1 MGTGVVAGR
10 GITAA
15 DRWDAPRVAVV
26 SRSLAAREFQN
37 GEAIG
42 RRIKVAGAGR
52 EWSTVVGVVD
62 DPQPTGLG
70 GGAQPRYA
78 VYLSVLQYPPP
89 SVDLL
94 VRAPPGT
101 DTARAAGP
109 AIAAALGTPPAPGAW
124 RRESAL
130 RAAEARPLR
139 WFGRWLA
146 WEGWAML
153 LVATIGAA
161 ALMHLWVRS
170 LAAELGLRR
179 AVGARRRQV
188 IGLVLRRALGVAA
201 AGVLIALWFGPPVWG
216 ILPTML
222 TGATGWETGTVTRF
236 AAILA
241 AAVLAAALV
250 PARRAAREPIVELI
264 GAGGT

>member
-1 MGTGVVAGR
+1 
-10 GITAA
+10 
-15 DRWDAPRVAVV
+15 V
-26 SRSLAAREFQN
+26 SRSLAAREFQD

-42 RRIKVAGAGR
+42 RRIKVAGSG
-52 EWSTVVGVVD
+52 WSTVVGVVD
-62 DPQPTGLG
+62 DPRPTGLG

-89 SVDLL
+89 SVDVL

-101 DTARAAGP
+101 DTPRAAGA
-109 AIAAALGTPPAPGAW
+109 AIAETLGASVGPVAW
-124 RRESAL
+124 RRESAV

-153 LVATIGAA
+153 LVATLGAA
-161 ALMHLWVRS
+161 AQMHLWVRS
-170 LAAELGLRR
+170 LAAELGVRR

-222 TGATGWETGTVTRF
+222 TGAAGWEAGTVARF
-236 AAILA
+236 AAVLG
-241 AAVLAAALV
+241 AAVFAAALV
-250 PARRAAREPIVELI
+250 PARRAARESIVELI